1 MKALTLQEVTNF
13 LNSKLKDWTL
23 KDNAITRDFKF
34 KTFVEAFSFMTAVA
48 LIAEKMDHHPDWSNS
63 YNKVSI
69 SLTNHEAKGI
79 TQLDFDLA
87 LNINKLYT
95 NSQPSST

>member
-1 MKALTLQEVTNF
+1 
-13 LNSKLKDWTL
+13 
-23 KDNAITRDFKF
+23 
-34 KTFVEAFSFMTAVA
+34 MTAVA

>member
-1 MKALTLQEVTNF
+1 MKPFTEQEVKEFMTKN
-13 LNSKLKDWTL
+13 LKDWSL
-23 KDNAITRDFKF
+23 EKNSLNRDFKF
-34 KTFVEAFSFMTAVA
+34 KTFVEAFSFMKAVA
-48 LIAEKMDHHPDWSNS
+48 LVAEKLDHHPDWSNS

-87 LNINKLYT
+87 KTIDKIFEK
-95 NSQPSST
+95 

>member
-1 MKALTLQEVTNF
+1 MKPFSEQEVKEF
-13 LNSKLKDWTL
+13 LTSHLKDWTFEMNTL
-23 KDNAITRDFKF
+23 KRDFKF
-34 KTFVEAFSFMTAVA
+34 KTFVEAFSFMTAIA
-48 LIAEKMDHHPDWSNS
+48 LVAEKLNHHPDWSNS

-87 LNINKLYT
+87 KTIDRIFEK
-95 NSQPSST
+95 

>member
-1 MKALTLQEVTNF
+1 MKPFSEQEVKEF
-13 LNSKLKDWTL
+13 LTKNLKGWTFEMNTL
-23 KDNAITRDFKF
+23 NRDFKF
-34 KTFVEAFSFMTAVA
+34 KSFVEAFSFMTAIA
-48 LIAEKMDHHPDWSNS
+48 LVAEKLNHHPDWSNS

-87 LNINKLYT
+87 KTIDRIYEK
-95 NSQPSST
+95 